1 VGIRYLRSCPTHPLD
16 FAQRIAQCNAV
27 QLPFSLFLAL
37 RFLKPK
43 RTFVSVITVVSVLG
57 VTLGIAVLILVIS
70 VMTGFDQEL
79 RDKVIGFDPHIV
91 IGGPLPEWRSLPP
104 KLTNF
109 KEVTNSAPFVEGPVL
124 ISTAVGSVRS
134 AQIRAIDPEAE
145 GARAGVIG
153 SVIAGTATLTGD
165 SALLGVD
172 LAKELSVI
180 VGDKI
185 TVYPAKDFGPVL
197 EALNEAEAA
206 SNPKAAIQKL
216 RSLILP
222 AELSVT
228 GVFSSGRYGFDS
240 QTLLVP
246 LHIGQ
251 ELYGLGDMVHGV
263 SVWLKDANR
272 AQDVAIKIR
281 RKAVP
286 DLPVMT
292 WMDLNREAFDA
303 IRMERNTMFFLLL
316 FIVIVAAFSI
326 MNTLITVTVMKTRE
340 IGVMKALGATRSQI
354 VWVFLTQGMVVGAF
368 GNITGVALGLGILHW
383 RNQFKDWLSE
393 QMGIQIFP
401 PGIYQFH
408 EIPAKLVPED
418 LAVICVSAFV
428 ICALAALVPALV
440 AARLEP
446 VKALR
451 HD

>member
-1 VGIRYLRSCPTHPLD
+1 
-16 FAQRIAQCNAV
+16 V

-57 VTLGIAVLILVIS
+57 VTLGIAVMILVIS

-79 RDKVIGFDPHIV
+79 RNKVIGFDPHIV
-91 IGGPLPEWRSLPP
+91 INGPLPEWRTLPA
-104 KLTNF
+104 KLTGF
-109 KEVTNSAPFVEGPVL
+109 KDVVNAAPFVEGPVL
-124 ISTAVGSVRS
+124 LSTALGAVRS
-134 AQIRAIDPEAE
+134 AQIRGVDPEAE
-145 GARAGVIG
+145 GARDGVVG
-153 SVIAGTATLTGD
+153 SVVAGTSTLTGD
-165 SALLGVD
+165 SALLGGD
-172 LAKELSVI
+172 LAKELGLM

-197 EALNEAEAA
+197 EALNEAESAK
-206 SNPKAAIQKL
+206 NPKEAIQKL

-222 AELSVT
+222 AELTVT
-228 GVFSSGRYGFDS
+228 GLFSSGRYGYDS

-251 ELYGLGDMVHGV
+251 ELYGIGDMVHGV
-263 SVWLKDANR
+263 SVWLKDANV
-272 AQDVAIKIR
+272 AQEVAVKIR
-281 RKAVP
+281 RKNP
-286 DLPVMT
+286 DLFVLT
-292 WMDLNREAFDA
+292 WMDLNREMFDA
-303 IRMERNTMFFLLL
+303 IRLERNTMFFLLL

-368 GNITGVALGLGILHW
+368 GNITGVGLGLAVLRW
-383 RNQFKDWLSE
+383 RNEFKDWLSE

-401 PGIYQFH
+401 PGVYQFH
-408 EIPAKLVPED
+408 EIPAKLIPQD
-418 LAVICVSAFV
+418 LAIICTSAFV

>member
-1 VGIRYLRSCPTHPLD
+1 M
-16 FAQRIAQCNAV
+16 
-27 QLPFSLFLAL
+27 QLPFSFFLAL

-79 RDKVIGFDPHIV
+79 RDKVVGFDPHVV
-91 IGGPLPEWRSLPP
+91 IGGPLTEWRDLPP
-104 KLTNF
+104 KLSAL
-109 KEVTNSAPFVEGPVL
+109 KEVTSSAPYVEGPVL
-124 ISTAVGSVRS
+124 LSTSVGVVRS
-134 AQIRAIDPEAE
+134 AQIRGVDAEAE
-145 GARAGVIG
+145 GAREGVNRSI
-153 SVIAGTATLTGD
+153 VAGTAALSGD
-165 SALLGVD
+165 SAFLGVD
-172 LAKELSVI
+172 LAKELGLM

-197 EALNEAEAA
+197 EALNEAESAA
-206 SNPKAAIQKL
+206 NPKAAIQKL

-222 AELSVT
+222 AELTVT
-228 GVFSSGRYGFDS
+228 GVFSSGRYGYDS
-240 QTLLVP
+240 STLLVP
-246 LHIGQ
+246 LHIAQ
-251 ELYGLGDMVHGV
+251 ELYGLSDMVHGV
-263 SVWLKDANR
+263 SVWLKDANM
-272 AQDVAIKIR
+272 AQTVAIKIR
-281 RKAVP
+281 RKVAE

-292 WMDLNREAFDA
+292 WMDLNREMFDA
-303 IRMERNTMFFLLL
+303 IRLERNTMFFLLL

-354 VWVFLTQGMVVGAF
+354 VWVFLTQGMVVGLF
-368 GNITGVALGLGILHW
+368 GNITGVGLGLAVLRW
-383 RNQFKDWLSE
+383 RNEFKDWLSD

-401 PGIYQFH
+401 PGVYQFH
-408 EIPAKLVPED
+408 EIPAKLIPQD
-418 LAVICVSAFV
+418 LAIICVSAFV